1 MHRRVPLPTLTIWG
15 RLAAGPDGTEILT
28 DFKMVSAG
36 VAFSPPLPPSPL
48 RWGVGHRPMPAYT
61 FQTEACRELK
71 ASQKQKNKAA
81 KDNRQKKRKM
91 RD

>member
-36 VAFSPPLPPSPL
+36 VAFSPPTPTLTAEMGCGPQAH
-48 RWGVGHRPMPAYT
+48 VGLHIPNEGMQGAEGS
-61 FQTEACRELK
+61 TEV
-71 ASQKQKNKAA
+71 KN
-81 KDNRQKKRKM
+81 NNKKITPQRTA
-91 RD
+91 DT